1 MEQSIFLFMAML
13 IGAGATTHISLV
25 GAMARL
31 RGPGEAS
38 WVSTLG
44 AVTGLALV
52 IGVRLAMGEQLRLP
66 APFDRAVVLALIAA
80 CAAVALA
87 FAVRGIA
94 PEYGLTGLIAV
105 PTLMGAGFLAPRLG
119 VGPFVAAAI
128 AGQLAGAMV
137 VDHIGAF
144 GAATHRIDPT
154 RVAGIVVLLCGVIL
168 IKGIR
173 P

>member
-1 MEQSIFLFMAML
+1 
-13 IGAGATTHISLV
+13 
-25 GAMARL
+25 
-31 RGPGEAS
+31 
-38 WVSTLG
+38 
-44 AVTGLALV
+44 
-52 IGVRLAMGEQLRLP
+52 MGEQLRLP

-80 CAAVALA
+80 GTAVALA

-94 PEYGLTGLIAV
+94 PQYSLTGLIAV

-128 AGQLAGAMV
+128 AGQLVGAVV

-144 GAATHRIDPT
+144 GTATHRIDAT
-154 RVAGIVVLLCGVIL
+154 RVAGIVVLFCGVIL
-168 IKGIR
+168 VKGIR